1 MHHPSVG
8 RVNNKIM
15 HTNIERISIAGATA
29 RLSPLALHT
38 YAKDFLRAG
47 ISLEASGVPFS
58 PVQYYLLARAVEL
71 ALKAFLS
78 ANGITL
84 KKLAGRNYGHSLM
97 KLLRAAENRGIT
109 ADVSLG
115 SEHVEEIQRA
125 DKYYSEKVF
134 EYPAIS
140 EAIKGYP
147 QKPNLVIL
155 CSAAELLVTRI
166 EALCLSAAS

>member
-1 MHHPSVG
+1 
-8 RVNNKIM
+8 M
-15 HTNIERISIAGATA
+15 HTKIEKISIAGATA

-47 ISLEASGVPFS
+47 ISLEASCVRFS
-58 PVQYYLLARAVEL
+58 PAQHYLLARAVEL

-84 KKLAGRNYGHSLM
+84 KELAGRNYGHSLV

-109 ADVSLG
+109 AHVFLG
-115 SEHVEEIQRA
+115 SEHFEEIQRA

-140 EAIKGYP
+140 EAIEGYP
-147 QKPNLVIL
+147 QKPNLVVL
-155 CSAAELLVTRI
+155 RSAAELLVIRL
-166 EALCLSAAS
+166 EALCLDAAS

>member
-1 MHHPSVG
+1 MHKKID
-8 RVNNKIM
+8 NK
-15 HTNIERISIAGATA
+15 IERISIAGATA
-29 RLSPLALHT
+29 RLSPLALHK

-47 ISLEASGVPFS
+47 ISLEASCVPFS

-84 KKLAGRNYGHSLM
+84 KELAGYGHSLV

-125 DKYYSEKVF
+125 DNYYSEKVY
-134 EYPAIS
+134 EYPAIW
-140 EAIKGYP
+140 EAIEGYP
-147 QKPNLVIL
+147 QNPNLVVL
-155 CSAAELLVTRI
+155 RSAAELLVIRL
-166 EALCLSAAS
+166 EALCLDAAS